1 MTGTLRTTLHH
12 RAEELDAWDVD
23 LDAVIRDGDRRLRR
37 RRAALAGG
45 LAGVLVVAGGVAAL
59 AGHGHRTSPPPADQN
74 AQPLAY
80 AVGSVIHTG
89 DGTVDVGV
97 KVESLVAAKSG
108 FFYSGPDRT
117 VYVWRDGHAQA
128 LGHIADSSTRLLGS
142 DDGVNVAWWDGKEI
156 VAWPGLRRPVE
167 TFRGPKPRYWETLH
181 IVQAVSDERMWFWDG
196 HRTWTA
202 NLLPSPSSAVW
213 PDKAFT
219 SSGSVQDAASD
230 RVLVRIGDGLAVMRD
245 NLYPLRADQLG
256 GWRPGSD
263 LSTATGRVAG
273 VSTGD
278 LAPDGRHW
286 FSKDPGHPF
295 TVYDSESG
303 ESEAIKLPPGLTDAT
318 PYQWLGDDTIAAM
331 GFAHS
336 DGPGAVVSLLTC
348 RVSAGDCTVDVDDAG
363 TADQV
368 VVSDGR
374 PVGG

>member
-1 MTGTLRTTLHH
+1 MTGQLRSTLEH
-12 RAEELDAWDVD
+12 RAERLDAWDVD
-23 LDAVIRDGDRRLRR
+23 LAAVIRHGDRRVRR
-37 RRAALAGG
+37 RRATFASG
-45 LAGVLVVAGGVAAL
+45 LAGALVVAGGLAAF
-59 AGHGHRTSPPPADQN
+59 AGHGDRTTPPPADEN
-74 AQPLAY
+74 AKPLTY

-89 DGTVDVGV
+89 SDTLDVGT

-117 VYVWRDGHAQA
+117 VYVWRNGHAQA
-128 LGHIADSSTRLLGS
+128 LGHLADSSTRLIGS

-156 VAWPGLRRPVE
+156 VAWPGMRKPVE
-167 TFRGPKPRYWETLH
+167 TFRGPRPRYWESLH

-202 NLLPSPSSAVW
+202 NVLPSPSSAVW

-219 SSGSVQDAASD
+219 SAGSVQDAAGD

-245 NLYPLRADQLG
+245 NLYPHRVGQLS

-273 VSTGD
+273 VSSGD

-286 FSKDPGHPF
+286 FSEDTGHAF
-295 TVYDSESG
+295 TVYDSTSG
-303 ESEAIKLPPGLTDAT
+303 KGEAIKPPPGLTEAT

-331 GFAHS
+331 GFVHS
-336 DGPGAVVSLLTC
+336 DEPGATVSLLTC
-348 RVSAGDCTVDVDDAG
+348 RVSTGDCTVDVDDAG

-374 PVGG
+374 PVG